1 MTPNQEN
8 LAFFREL
15 GGAIQQWQQV
25 ELALYEVVKA
35 CCDEDP
41 RDIYHNFYS
50 HRSFEARMN
59 YADSLILPKLTDTPF
74 SEDWQSLRK
83 RIRNDA
89 QQRNK
94 IAHYLVLISPDKR
107 PTRRFGLWPPQ
118 AKAPKADGIT
128 PEVLPAS
135 GVLGVKELWL
145 RARRFSGGTILLRN
159 FASRVQGQENRC
171 FPNPQTPSQA
181 PTLAQLVKEIQD
193 LACGPQ

>member
-25 ELALYEVVKA
+25 EQALYEVAKA
-35 CCDEDP
+35 CCDEEP

-50 HRSFEARMN
+50 HLGFKARMY
-59 YADSLILPKLTDTPF
+59 YADSLISPKLIETAL

-94 IAHYLVLISPDKR
+94 IAHHIVLISPDKR
-107 PTRRFGLWPPQ
+107 PGRRFGLWPPQ
-118 AKAPKADGIT
+118 AKAPKADGST
-128 PEVLPAS
+128 PEVLPDS

-145 RARRFSGGTILLRN
+145 RARRFSAGTVLLRN
-159 FASRVQGQENRC
+159 FAFRVQRQEHRC
-171 FPNPQTPSQA
+171 FPNLQTPSQA
-181 PTLAQLVKEIQD
+181 PTLAQLAKEIQD
-193 LACGPQ
+193 LARGQ